1 MVIFVQR
8 LKLYVLVA
16 KLYCALVT
24 PWTVARQTPLSMGF
38 PRQEYWSG
46 LPFPSPG
53 DLPDPG
59 FQPALTG
66 RFFTMEPWGRPL
78 NCIGNKINL
87 YVG

>member
-38 PRQEYWSG
+38 PRQEYCNG
-46 LPFPSPG
+46 LTFPPPG
-53 DLPDPG
+53 WDIG
-59 FQPALTG
+59 FK
-66 RFFTMEPWGRPL
+66 E
-78 NCIGNKINL
+78 II
-87 YVG
+87 